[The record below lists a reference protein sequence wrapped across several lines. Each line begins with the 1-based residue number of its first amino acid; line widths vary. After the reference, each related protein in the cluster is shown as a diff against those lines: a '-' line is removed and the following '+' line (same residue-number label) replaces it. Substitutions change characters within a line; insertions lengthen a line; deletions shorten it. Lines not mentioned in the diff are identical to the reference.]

1 MISFLKK
8 YQAIPYGF
16 AVLYIIVQGLVY
28 VDFIR
33 VDSKEILFNLIG
45 FIFWGLVVSMI
56 MHALLFHRK
65 KKVFYVM
72 ILGWVGALLGFIL
85 GRLLDYKVLGVSCIF
100 LFFIISSYILW
111 SWYVQ
116 QYQNKKGLN
125 FLKERKLILI
135 KLASLSVVFI
145 IMFFIDDYMG
155 VPDNPITFVL
165 LTLFWLGVFYVL
177 VPKFFQKYRFLIL
190 GLYGILFAFFI
201 LFITLIRSRTHE
213 ENLDVFIL
221 FLFPLPLFIILWI
234 YDQWKWFKNLK
245 ADKAKAELALLK
257 QQVNP
262 HFFFN
267 TLNNLYGLAKQKSDQ
282 TPDLIL
288 KLSEIMRYVIY
299 KGKENEV
306 KIEEE
311 IEYLENYIELQK
323 IRHHE
328 KVAITFTKNIQCE
341 NVTITPLLFII
352 LLENAFKHGVDSMI
366 YNAFVDVNLTVLNH
380 QIRFEVSNNF
390 DLSEDS
396 NGSKG
401 IGLENLKKRLEIIY
415 AKDYVFNI
423 VTEGNIY
430 KASLLL
436 NI

>member
-8 YQAIPYGF
+8 YKAIPYGF
-16 AVLYIIVQGLVY
+16 TVLYIIVQGLVY

-33 VDSKEILFNLIG
+33 IDSKEILFNLIG
-45 FIFWGLVVSMI
+45 FVFWGLVVSMI

-380 QIRFEVSNNF
+380 QIRFEVSNSF

>member
-33 VDSKEILFNLIG
+33 IDSKEILFNLIG

-72 ILGWVGALLGFIL
+72 ILGWVGALLGFVL